1 MVNHYVYHHY
11 GYHDMVNH
19 IILPCLPCK
28 PNCFFTTKNDL
39 DDPPNRVIVIQHTVL
54 FRRKHLILKDH
65 LMINKTV
72 RQKKKRLSTEYK
84 Q

>member
-1 MVNHYVYHHY
+1 M
-11 GYHDMVNH
+11 
-19 IILPCLPCK
+19 
-28 PNCFFTTKNDL
+28 KNDL

-72 RQKKKRLSTEYK
+72 RKKNVYPQSINNEFMYIYDHNSGYNTNNSGYMII
-84 Q
+84 